1 MAEEVLSSSSEAL
14 TEGLSISA
22 SAESANS
29 ASNSLGESST
39 SSSAGRPPRG
49 PSDARHVTG
58 RDLHDIPPR

>member
-1 MAEEVLSSSSEAL
+1 MAEEVLSSSCEVL

-29 ASNSLGESST
+29 VSNGFGASSNSSST
-39 SSSAGRPPRG
+39 GGSPRG